1 MFLMEYIG
9 YVLAQV
15 KRSGNSFV
23 IRVPREEMERIGV
36 APDEYVEV
44 QIRAVDV
51 RPRLTVTLRTV
62 AEDVL
67 AHPETVEALARL
79 ADA

>member
-9 YVLAQV
+9 YVLAQI

-51 RPRLTVTLRTV
+51 RP
-62 AEDVL
+62 D
-67 AHPETVEALARL
+67 
-79 ADA
+79 